1 MTARKPTPEG
11 VVSKDIVDYLTLC
24 RLGKVRRVN
33 AGVAKVGNAPTHP
46 WQKDTRYRVQL
57 AEPGHSDL
65 VVELERET
73 RCIFIEVKAPKGKAT
88 DLQLAFLARQRTRG
102 NVAFVAHSVLEVYE
116 ELTKAGFRALPVPQ
130 TPRTTLKAT
139 TRTSTPRSGTL
150 AAEIGSQNRGK
161 Q

>member
-1 MTARKPTPEG
+1 MAKSPTPEG
-11 VVSKDIVDYLTLC
+11 VVSKAIVAYLALC

-116 ELTKAGFRALPVPQ
+116 ELTRAGFQGLPCPQ
-130 TPRTTLKAT
+130 ETREAPRPTRGTPK
-139 TRTSTPRSGTL
+139 RS
-150 AAEIGSQNRGK
+150 RGLL
-161 Q
+161 